1 LAQGIIIT
9 IDGPAGSGKSTVGR
23 FLAQA
28 LGYPYLDSGALYR
41 AVAREA
47 RRQGLD
53 LDDGAA
59 LAKFLVKF
67 LPRATSDARGFH
79 LWVDGREITGELRTP
94 EVSRDASRV
103 AIQTVVRQ
111 WVTGWLRAWAD
122 AQGVVAEGRD
132 LGSVVFPDAQV
143 KFYLDA
149 ALQVRAERR
158 RQEWQDHGSAPALE
172 KVAAEIAGRDHQD
185 QTRAEAPLKIPD
197 GAIRIDTSK
206 LGPEEVGKQCLAIIQ
221 EVLGTGRWEN
231 KPSKPV

>member
-1 LAQGIIIT
+1 LAQDIIIT
-9 IDGPAGSGKSTVGR
+9 IDGPAGSGKSTLGR

-28 LGYPYLDSGALYR
+28 LGYRYLDSGALYR

-53 LDDGAA
+53 LDDGEA
-59 LAKFLVKF
+59 LRAF
-67 LPRATSDARGFH
+67 LPGFQPQANSDAQGFH

-103 AIQTVVRQ
+103 ATQTVVRQ
-111 WVTGWLRAWAD
+111 WVTGWLRAFAD

-149 ALQVRAERR
+149 ALAVRAERR
-158 RQEWQDHGSAPALE
+158 RQEWQDQGAAPALE

-185 QTRAEAPLKIPD
+185 QTRAEAPLKIPA

-206 LGPEEVGKQCLAIIQ
+206 LGPQEVARHCLARIQ
-221 EVLGTGRWEN
+221 EVLQTGRWEN